1 MCVCGKT
8 NTLNH
13 SLICK
18 KGGHVSMRHN
28 SLVSLITKLLV
39 SAGCRDV
46 VTEPLLLPT
55 AGVTLSPGSN
65 TAYNP
70 RADVS
75 ARNIWNPL
83 ERAFLDVRVYH
94 AQAPF
99 NRNLKTIPRM
109 YSQHEEQKKRAYNAQ
124 ILEAERGIFTPLVF
138 STSGGWERRLKPY
151 SRELQQRWPIRPVRS
166 TWRQSPSSGRDCAST
181 F

>member
-1 MCVCGKT
+1 
-8 NTLNH
+8 
-13 SLICK
+13 
-18 KGGHVSMRHN
+18 MRHN
-28 SLVSLITKLLV
+28 SLVSLITNLLV

-55 AGVTLSPGSN
+55 AGVTLPPGSN
-65 TAYNP
+65 TADNA

-75 ARNIWNPL
+75 ARSIWNPL

-94 AQAPF
+94 AQAPS

-109 YSQHEEQKKRAYNAQ
+109 YSHHEEQKKRAYNAR
-124 ILEAERGIFTPLVF
+124 ILEVERGVFTPLVF
-138 STSGGWERRLKPY
+138 STSGGMGEEAKPY
-151 SRELQQRWPIRPVRS
+151 SRGLQQRWLIRPVRS
-166 TWRQSPSSGRDCAST
+166 TRRQSPSSGRDCAST